1 MNSEATQILDDLLS
15 TLETKLD
22 AQTQPQV
29 QTQTQAQIQTQSPRA
44 DAIAAVLAE
53 APRTTA
59 VVSLR
64 EAPAITEFR
73 QALTDGLIRV
83 DTANRL
89 LRLINEIVVRLV
101 P

>member
-1 MNSEATQILDDLLS
+1 MSSTSTQILEDLLD
-15 TLETKLD
+15 TLERRLDGGASTAAADKD
-22 AQTQPQV
+22 AQG
-29 QTQTQAQIQTQSPRA
+29 A
-44 DAIAAVLAE
+44 DARCTDAISAVLAGE
-53 APRTTA
+53 PRSTS

-64 EAPAITEFR
+64 EAPAVQAFR

-89 LRLINEIVVRLV
+89 LRLINEVIVRLV